1 VPGNQLK
8 SEAVIFPD
16 VYNTFPGDLKQ
27 TIRGILG
34 ILNKGERIKLL
45 KLTLLDV
52 LISALDICFLGGL
65 LIIINYYTA
74 NNAGG
79 KFLFFSLS
87 HNNHSI
93 FFIAVF
99 LLLFGLKNWVGY
111 LISAAEN
118 SFFYNV
124 SARLSQLKL
133 SHYLK
138 DSYTRFVHTDSSVH
152 IYKISQQPIQ
162 FSNYILTNVQQ
173 LITQIV
179 LILFTVIAILL
190 YHPLLFPLLFL
201 VLLPPIGLLAWFIKR
216 KLSAVRA
223 SIKVIAEKAIQYLQ
237 ESLSGFIES
246 NVYHKN
252 EFFINRYDGYQ
263 KQLNNNIATQQS
275 LQGLPARLIEVF
287 AILGFFVLILISRLT
302 GDNRAVNLL
311 NVGVFMAA
319 SYKIIPGIV
328 KIFNSAG
335 QIKTYQFIIN
345 DLLKT
350 DQDAVENNTSLV
362 MPINSVEFKRVGF
375 KYNNN
380 DILKCLSFEVLPGD
394 FAGISGD
401 SGRGKTTIVNLL
413 LGFLEQDSGGIF
425 INNKPVSTIERQH
438 YWPKISYV
446 KQQSFFINDT
456 LLKNITLADDA
467 YDKARLDVILAFC
480 GIDLML
486 TRYPEGLNK
495 IITENAKN
503 ISGGQRQRVMLAR
516 ALYHD
521 FDLLIL
527 DEPFGELDEVTEKG
541 MMGLLQSLAQQGKM
555 IILITHNNSS
565 LAFCNKVIL
574 IDE

>member
-1 VPGNQLK
+1 M
-8 SEAVIFPD
+8 
-16 VYNTFPGDLKQ
+16 
-27 TIRGILG
+27 
-34 ILNKGERIKLL
+34 
-45 KLTLLDV
+45 

-93 FFIAVF
+93 LFIAVF
-99 LLLFGLKNWVGY
+99 LLLFGLKNWIGY

-124 SARLSQLKL
+124 SARLSRLKL
-133 SHYLK
+133 LHYLK
-138 DSYTRFVHTDSSVH
+138 DSYNRFVHTDSSVH
-152 IYKISQQPIQ
+152 IHKISQQPIQ

-173 LITQIV
+173 IITQSI

-223 SIKVIAEKAIQYLQ
+223 NIKITAEKAIQYLQ

-246 NVYHKN
+246 NIYHKN
-252 EFFINRYDGYQ
+252 KFFINRYDGYQ

-302 GDNRAVNLL
+302 GDNGAVNLL
-311 NVGVFMAA
+311 NVSVFMAA

-345 DLLKT
+345 ELLKT
-350 DQDAVENNTSLV
+350 DQPIAAENNPGLV
-362 MPINSVEFKRVGF
+362 MPINLVEFKRVGF
-375 KYNNN
+375 QYNGNP
-380 DILKCLSFEVLPGD
+380 ILKFLSFEVLPGD

-425 INNKPVSTIERQH
+425 INDKPVSAIERQH

-446 KQQSFFINDT
+446 KQQSFFINDS
-456 LLKNITLADDA
+456 LLKNITLADDG
-467 YDKARLDVILAFC
+467 YDKARLDEIIAFC

-486 TRYPEGLNK
+486 TRYPEGINK

-516 ALYHD
+516 ALYHN

-541 MMGLLQSLAQQGKM
+541 MMGLLQLLAKQGKM